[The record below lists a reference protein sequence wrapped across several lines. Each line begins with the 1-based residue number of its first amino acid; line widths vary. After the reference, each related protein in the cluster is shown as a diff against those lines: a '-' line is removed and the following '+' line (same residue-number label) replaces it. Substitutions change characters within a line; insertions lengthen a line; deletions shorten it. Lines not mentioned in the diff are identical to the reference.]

1 MKHKMMFGL
10 CGVLLLIQIVSVY
23 YLGEKAPTLD
33 MVKVNEVIQQLITS
47 WDQQED
53 VCTIDADFSYV
64 VMKPS
69 GKRQCGYGTNLPKDL
84 HEAIKQRTTM
94 VDILD
99 TQHVYGKLVIMN
111 DQFTMQKQRL
121 QHIVMMMSILELLIF
136 ILYYVY
142 LQKTM
147 IKPFQKLQTFAKHI
161 AQGDLNHPLPM
172 DQSHI
177 FGAFSES
184 FDMMRDELCKARE
197 QERIANESKKELV
210 AKLSHDI
217 KTPIASI
224 EAVSE
229 LMSVKSKDEKE
240 KQQLAVIQA
249 KATQIDALINN
260 LFSATLE
267 ELSHLDVHIEEMEST
282 KLIDMIKQADYLHKA
297 CIDETKP
304 CLIYMDVLRLQQVF
318 DNLFANA
325 YKYAKTDMSVS
336 FAYEDDF
343 LCIMIQD
350 YGHTLSKDDLP
361 FLFKKY
367 YRGNNA
373 SHEKGAGLGLYISHY
388 LMEKMKGRLEVELN
402 EQGCCMKLYV
412 KLVN

>member
-1 MKHKMMFGL
+1 MKHKMMVCL
-10 CGVLLLIQIVSVY
+10 CGALLFIQIVSVC
-23 YLGEKAPTLD
+23 YLGKKEPAFD
-33 MVKVNEVIQQLITS
+33 MVKVNDVMQQLMMS
-47 WDQQED
+47 WDQQKD
-53 VCTIDADFSYV
+53 VCTVVADFSYA
-64 VMKPS
+64 VMNS
-69 GKRQCGYGTNLPKDL
+69 EGKRQCGYGTNLPKNL
-84 HEAIKQRTTM
+84 HEAIKQRATM
-94 VDILD
+94 VDIVD
-99 TQHVYGKLVIMN
+99 TQRTYGKLVMIN
-111 DQFTMQKQRL
+111 NQFATQKQRI
-121 QHIVMMMSILELLIF
+121 QHVIMIMSLLELLIV

-142 LQKTM
+142 LQKTI
-147 IKPFQKLQTFAKHI
+147 IKPFKDLQTFAKHI

-197 QERIANESKKELV
+197 QERLANESKKELV

-229 LMSVKSKDEKE
+229 LMSVMSKDEKE
-240 KQQLAVIQA
+240 KTQLAIIQA

-260 LFSATLE
+260 LFHATLE
-267 ELSHLDVHIEEMEST
+267 ELSQLDVHIEEMEST
-282 KLIDMIKQADYLHKA
+282 KLMDMIQQADYLHKA
-297 CIDETKP
+297 QLDEVKQ
-304 CLIYMDVLRLQQVF
+304 CLIYMDVVRLQQVF

-325 YKYAKTDMSVS
+325 YKYAKTDMEVS
-336 FAYEDDF
+336 FVYEDEF
-343 LCIMIQD
+343 LCIQIQD

-373 SHEKGAGLGLYISHY
+373 SHEKGAGLGLYISCY
-388 LMEKMKGRLEVELN
+388 LMEKMNGRLEVELN